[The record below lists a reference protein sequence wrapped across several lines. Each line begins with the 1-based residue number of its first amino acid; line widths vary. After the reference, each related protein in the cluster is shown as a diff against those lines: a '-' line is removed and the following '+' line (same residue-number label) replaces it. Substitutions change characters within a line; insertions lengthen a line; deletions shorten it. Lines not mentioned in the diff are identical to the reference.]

1 MGGKRNMSW
10 NKYEAALLLDTHR
23 RIKSGLAVK
32 RMQSE
37 NYLLGFVRACQ
48 SAA

>member
-1 MGGKRNMSW
+1 MSW

-32 RMQSE
+32 KDA
-37 NYLLGFVRACQ
+37 VRELSRRLREGMSKCGLII
-48 SAA
+48 